1 MAVAGDARPDLEKA
15 RRDPLAV
22 FATPEEI
29 RDHPALDR
37 AEKVEL
43 LRRWEYDGRGL
54 ETAEGEGMLGGE
66 TDCLER
72 VEAALL
78 ALTEE
83 EPPGDQQEEG

>member
-15 RRDPLAV
+15 RRDPLSV
-22 FATPEEI
+22 FTTPEEI
-29 RDHPALDR
+29 RDHPVLER

-43 LRRWEYDGRGL
+43 LRRWEYDAREL
-54 ETAEGEGMLGGE
+54 EIAEGEGMIGGE

-78 ALTEE
+78 ALRE
-83 EPPGDQQEEG
+83 EPAGDPQGEG